1 MSKIEKFDLAI
12 LGAGSGGLVIAAV
25 AAQLGYKV
33 ALFEGG
39 KMGGDCLNYGC
50 VPSKAL
56 LAAAKAAQTS
66 QQTVKFGISTKVHV
80 DFPKV
85 MQHVQD
91 VIAQIAPHDSIE
103 RFESYGV
110 TVIQEYGYFI
120 DKKTIGTPTG
130 RQVAA
135 RRIIIATGSKPAL
148 PTISGLEKISY
159 LTNETIFDLKQRP
172 KHLAIIGGGPI
183 GIEMAQAFSRLG
195 SKITVFQSNAKILP
209 HDDSE
214 LTEVLHQ
221 SLQEEGITIC
231 TECKINQVSQAGGNI
246 TLDTNSGSFKASH
259 LLVATG
265 RQPNVENLCL
275 EKAGVDYDAHK
286 GVYTNSQQ
294 RTSNPNIFAVGDVT
308 GLYRFTHMAADQATI
323 FIKRVLFGNF
333 LTKRKHHNIPW
344 VTYTDP
350 ELAHIGLTLEQAK
363 QRYGDKVTVTTVK
376 AEDVDRNRT
385 ERATTGLLKII
396 TDYKGR
402 ILGVN
407 ALSAHAGE
415 LLPVWGLMIHKRMK
429 LSELSNVIHAYPT
442 FSEINRKAV
451 SAYYSKAL
459 YAPKTQ
465 KISRWLFRL
474 FG

>member
-1 MSKIEKFDLAI
+1 M
-12 LGAGSGGLVIAAV
+12 
-25 AAQLGYKV
+25 
-33 ALFEGG
+33 
-39 KMGGDCLNYGC
+39 
-50 VPSKAL
+50 
-56 LAAAKAAQTS
+56 
-66 QQTVKFGISTKVHV
+66 
-80 DFPKV
+80 
-85 MQHVQD
+85 
-91 VIAQIAPHDSIE
+91 
-103 RFESYGV
+103 
-110 TVIQEYGYFI
+110 
-120 DKKTIGTPTG
+120 
-130 RQVAA
+130 
-135 RRIIIATGSKPAL
+135 
-148 PTISGLEKISY
+148 
-159 LTNETIFDLKQRP
+159 
-172 KHLAIIGGGPI
+172 
-183 GIEMAQAFSRLG
+183 
-195 SKITVFQSNAKILP
+195 
-209 HDDSE
+209 
-214 LTEVLHQ
+214 
-221 SLQEEGITIC
+221 
-231 TECKINQVSQAGGNI
+231 
-246 TLDTNSGSFKASH
+246 
-259 LLVATG
+259 
-265 RQPNVENLCL
+265 
-275 EKAGVDYDAHK
+275 
-286 GVYTNSQQ
+286 
-294 RTSNPNIFAVGDVT
+294 
-308 GLYRFTHMAADQATI
+308 
-323 FIKRVLFGNF
+323 
-333 LTKRKHHNIPW
+333 TKRNHHNLPW